1 MAVQHGSNGN
11 GTWIQLW
18 NLVSMAVELGSNC
31 CGTCFKW
38 LWNLVSM
45 AVEHGSNGCRTW
57 FQWLWI
63 MQGSNGR
70 GTYIFNGCGT
80 WIQWLWNILYSIA
93 VELGSNGCG
102 CKCGSNDYGIC
113 IQ

>member
-1 MAVQHGSNGN
+1 MAAQHGSNGN

-45 AVEHGSNGCRTW
+45 AVEHGSNGCRT
-57 FQWLWI
+57 
-63 MQGSNGR
+63 S
-70 GTYIFNGCGT
+70 
-80 WIQWLWNILYSIA
+80 
-93 VELGSNGCG
+93 GSNGCG
-102 CKCGSNDYGIC
+102 SCKDLMVGEHIYSMAVEHRSNGCGTYYT
-113 IQ
+113 Q